1 MTEIKFDDKSMIT
14 LQEISQR
21 IDQELTNS
29 EVCYKHMDKMNK
41 HSYIRANGQDLGFMK
56 GYWIGL
62 LAAKKV
68 VDDKIRSMITVT
80 AIKSKLGDD
89 SFDGKPDD

>member
-1 MTEIKFDDKSMIT
+1 MTEIKFDDKSLIT
-14 LQEISQR
+14 LQEISQK
-21 IDQELTNS
+21 IDQELKNA

-41 HSYIRANGQDLGFMK
+41 QSYIRANGQDLGFMK

-68 VDDKIRSMITVT
+68 VDDKIRSINTIEH
-80 AIKSKLGDD
+80 IKSKLGDD

>member
-1 MTEIKFDDKSMIT
+1 MTEIKFEDKSLIT

-21 IDQELTNS
+21 IDEELKNA

-41 HSYIRANGQDLGFMK
+41 QSYIRANGQDLGFMK

-62 LAAKKV
+62 LASKTV
-68 VDDKIRSMITVT
+68 VDDKISSLITVT
-80 AIKSKLGDD
+80 AIKSKLLDN
-89 SFDGKPDD
+89 SFDSKPDD

>member
-1 MTEIKFDDKSMIT
+1 MTEIKFEDKSLIT

-21 IDQELTNS
+21 IDEELKNA

-41 HSYIRANGQDLGFMK
+41 QSYIRANGQDLGFMK

-62 LAAKKV
+62 LASKKV
-68 VDDKIRSMITVT
+68 VDDKISSLITVT
-80 AIKSKLGDD
+80 AIKSKLLDN
-89 SFDGKPDD
+89 SFDSKPDD

>member
-1 MTEIKFDDKSMIT
+1 MTEIKFEDKSLIT
-14 LQEISQR
+14 LQEISQK
-21 IDQELTNS
+21 IDQELKNA

-41 HSYIRANGQDLGFMK
+41 QSYIRANGQDLGFMK

-62 LAAKKV
+62 RAAKKV
-68 VDDKIRSMITVT
+68 VDDKTRSLVTVA
-80 AIKSKLGDD
+80 AINSKLSDD

>member
-1 MTEIKFDDKSMIT
+1 MSEIKFEDKSLIT

-41 HSYIRANGQDLGFMK
+41 QSYIRANGQDLGFMK

-62 LAAKKV
+62 RAAKKV
-68 VDDKIRSMITVT
+68 VDDKIRSLITVT
-80 AIKSKLGDD
+80 AINSKLGDD

>member
-41 HSYIRANGQDLGFMK
+41 QSYIRANGQDLGFMK

-62 LAAKKV
+62 RAAKKV

-80 AIKSKLGDD
+80 AIKSKPGDD

>member
-1 MTEIKFDDKSMIT
+1 MTEIKFEDKSLIT

-41 HSYIRANGQDLGFMK
+41 QSYIRANGQDLGFMK

-62 LAAKKV
+62 RAAKKV
-68 VDDKIRSMITVT
+68 VDDKIRSMITIVDV
-80 AIKSKLGDD
+80 KSKLDD
-89 SFDGKPDD
+89 SFDGKPED

>member
-1 MTEIKFDDKSMIT
+1 MTEINFEDKSLIT

-21 IDQELTNS
+21 IDQELKNA

-41 HSYIRANGQDLGFMK
+41 QSYIRANGQDLGFMK

-62 LAAKKV
+62 LASKKV
-68 VDDKIRSMITVT
+68 VDDKISSMITVT

>member
-41 HSYIRANGQDLGFMK
+41 QSYIRANGQDLGFMK

-62 LAAKKV
+62 RAAKKV

>member
-1 MTEIKFDDKSMIT
+1 MTEIKFEDKSLIT

-41 HSYIRANGQDLGFMK
+41 QSYIRANGQDLGFMK

-62 LAAKKV
+62 FAAKKV

-80 AIKSKLGDD
+80 AINSKLGDD
-89 SFDGKPDD
+89 SFDGKPED

>member
-14 LQEISQR
+14 LQEICQK
-21 IDQELTNS
+21 IDQELKNAGI
-29 EVCYKHMDKMNK
+29 CYKHMDKMNK
-41 HSYIRANGQDLGFMK
+41 QSYIRANGQDLGFMK

-68 VDDKIRSMITVT
+68 IDDKIRSMITIVNV
-80 AIKSKLGDD
+80 KSKLDD
-89 SFDGKPDD
+89 SFDGKPED

>member
-1 MTEIKFDDKSMIT
+1 MTEIKFEDKSLIT

-21 IDQELTNS
+21 IDQELKNA

-41 HSYIRANGQDLGFMK
+41 QSYIRANGQDLGFMK

-68 VDDKIRSMITVT
+68 VDDKISSMITVT

>member
-14 LQEISQR
+14 LQEICQK
-21 IDQELTNS
+21 IDQELKNADI
-29 EVCYKHMDKMNK
+29 CYKHMDKMNK
-41 HSYIRANGQDLGFMK
+41 QSYIRVNGQDLGFMK

-62 LAAKKV
+62 IAAKKV
-68 VDDKIRSMITVT
+68 IDAKIRSMITIVNV
-80 AIKSKLGDD
+80 KSKLDD

>member
-1 MTEIKFDDKSMIT
+1 MTEIKFEDESLIT

-21 IDQELTNS
+21 IDQEVQNA

-41 HSYIRANGQDLGFMK
+41 QAYIRANGQDLGFMK

-62 LAAKKV
+62 RAAKKV
-68 VDDKIRSMITVT
+68 VDDKIYSMITIEH
-80 AIKSKLGDD
+80 IKSKLGDG

>member
-1 MTEIKFDDKSMIT
+1 MTEIKFEDKSLIT

-21 IDQELTNS
+21 INEELKNA

-41 HSYIRANGQDLGFMK
+41 QSYIRANGQDLGFMK

-62 LAAKKV
+62 FASKKV
-68 VDDKIRSMITVT
+68 VDDKINSLITVT
-80 AIKSKLGDD
+80 DIKSKLSDD
-89 SFDGKPDD
+89 AFDSKPDD

>member
-1 MTEIKFDDKSMIT
+1 MTEIKFEDKSLIT

-41 HSYIRANGQDLGFMK
+41 QSYIRANGQDLGFMK

-62 LAAKKV
+62 RAAKKV
-68 VDDKIRSMITVT
+68 VDDKIRSMITIVNV
-80 AIKSKLGDD
+80 KSKLDD
-89 SFDGKPDD
+89 SFDGKPED

>member
-1 MTEIKFDDKSMIT
+1 MTEIKFEDKSLIT

-21 IDQELTNS
+21 IDQELINS

-41 HSYIRANGQDLGFMK
+41 QSYIRANGQDLGFMK

-62 LAAKKV
+62 LASKKV
-68 VDDKIRSMITVT
+68 VDDKINSLITVANIT
-80 AIKSKLGDD
+80 SKLCDS

>member
-1 MTEIKFDDKSMIT
+1 MTEINFEDKSLIT
-14 LQEISQR
+14 LQEISQK

-41 HSYIRANGQDLGFMK
+41 QSYIRANGQDLGFMK

-62 LAAKKV
+62 LASKKV
-68 VDDKIRSMITVT
+68 VDDKISSMITVT

>member
-1 MTEIKFDDKSMIT
+1 MTEIKFEDKSLIT

-21 IDQELTNS
+21 IDQEVQNA
-29 EVCYKHMDKMNK
+29 EICYKHMDKMNK
-41 HSYIRANGQDLGFMK
+41 QSYIRANGQDLGFMK

-62 LAAKKV
+62 RAAKKII
-68 VDDKIRSMITVT
+68 DDKIYSMITIEH
-80 AIKSKLGDD
+80 IKSKLGDD

>member
-1 MTEIKFDDKSMIT
+1 MTEIKFEDKSLIT

-29 EVCYKHMDKMNK
+29 EVCYKQMDKMNK
-41 HSYIRANGQDLGFMK
+41 QSYIRANGQDLGFMK

-62 LAAKKV
+62 RAAKKV
-68 VDDKIRSMITVT
+68 VDDKINSLITVT

>member
-1 MTEIKFDDKSMIT
+1 MTEIKFEDQSLIT

-41 HSYIRANGQDLGFMK
+41 QSYIRANGQDLGFMK

-62 LAAKKV
+62 VAAKKV
-68 VDDKIRSMITVT
+68 IDDKIRSMITIVDV
-80 AIKSKLGDD
+80 KSKLDD
-89 SFDGKPDD
+89 SFDGKPED

>member
-1 MTEIKFDDKSMIT
+1 MTEIKFEDKSLIT
-14 LQEISQR
+14 LQEISQK
-21 IDQELTNS
+21 IDQELKNA

-41 HSYIRANGQDLGFMK
+41 QSYIRANGQDLGFMK

-68 VDDKIRSMITVT
+68 VDDKTRSLVTVA
-80 AIKSKLGDD
+80 AINSKLGDD

>member
-1 MTEIKFDDKSMIT
+1 
-14 LQEISQR
+14 
-21 IDQELTNS
+21 
-29 EVCYKHMDKMNK
+29 MNK
-41 HSYIRANGQDLGFMK
+41 QSYIRANGQDLGFMK

-68 VDDKIRSMITVT
+68 VDDKIRSLITVA
-80 AIKSKLGDD
+80 AINSKLSDD